1 MEVIKEGTHRYL
13 LKQIEYRTPAYDESV
28 VYAENESWDYYLS
41 VEYEILKRNEL
52 KTLVSAQLR
61 EKDEEK
67 SHLFD
72 ITGKRPLKRQ
82 GKERAFSVILLYS
95 WITLFL

>member
-1 MEVIKEGTHRYL
+1 MEVIKEGTYTYL

-28 VYAENESWDYYLS
+28 VYAQNESWDYYLS

-61 EKDEEK
+61 EKM
-67 SHLFD
+67 
-72 ITGKRPLKRQ
+72 KRK
-82 GKERAFSVILLYS
+82 AFCLILPVNGH
-95 WITLFL
+95 

>member
-1 MEVIKEGTHRYL
+1 MEVIKEGTHTYL

-41 VEYEILKRNEL
+41 VEYEVLKRNEL

-67 SHLFD
+67 SSK
-72 ITGKRPLKRQ
+72 GM
-82 GKERAFSVILLYS
+82 
-95 WITLFL
+95 